1 MKKRSLLIFA
11 LLLALLLF
19 VGCAQ
24 TKDASVSTDGGAN
37 TAADALLE
45 ALQTQGFATEKLV
58 EEPAMYEEEF
68 PNVTAVTVLMGT
80 KETQV
85 GETGRYGSVDARVI
99 FLEFLGEEDAG
110 AVFDLY
116 VSEIEGDYQ
125 EVAYENG
132 RKVIYKEAYSYGVT
146 VEVMTVTQ
154 TGTTVVV
161 TWENI
166 LYEEVESGE
175 SLPEY
180 DFEINDMLI
189 SLGY

>member
-1 MKKRSLLIFA
+1 MKKWFAMLLTLV
-11 LLLALLLF
+11 LLCA
-19 VGCAQ
+19 GCAK
-24 TKDASVSTDGGAN
+24 TKDTPTSTDSGQK
-37 TAADALLE
+37 TAAVALLE
-45 ALQTQGFATEKLV
+45 TLQTLGFATEKLV

-68 PNVTAVTVLMGT
+68 PNVTAVTVLLGT

-99 FLEFLGEEDAG
+99 FLEFLSEEDAV

-125 EVAYENG
+125 QIPCENG
-132 RKVIYKEAYSYGVT
+132 KKVIYEEAYSYGVT

-154 TGTTVVV
+154 NGTTVVV

-180 DFEINDMLI
+180 DFEINDLLI
-189 SLGY
+189 NLGY